1 MIIPKELIE
10 EAKVKLGD
18 RAAFLIAKDLSLE
31 QFDEK
36 NLKSLCKW
44 HAEDTP
50 SLIWNDKGNF
60 FKCFGCGK
68 VYGILDH
75 YMVFN
80 NLTYLESVQRLF
92 EQVGVDYKFGERGVK
107 GKEYKYPQ
115 YTPDDNRLIVENYF
129 SKRRISPETLD
140 YFDVKQYD
148 GKVAWN
154 FYNENDV
161 LETVK
166 LRHPYKPS
174 AKESKEWFLPNY
186 DNKSI
191 LFGMNKVDPTKPLL
205 ITEGQCLTGD
215 AEVLTPLGWVRLD
228 EYSGQQVLQVDKD
241 MSANFTIPIAYI
253 KKQYDDN
260 LFVAQGVKTSYY
272 SAVTKDHNLVYFD
285 YKNRLTKR
293 RVDELP
299 LNMGDAKIP
308 TAVFVNGG
316 GIPLTNDQIA
326 LYLAIS
332 ADATIDARKDGT
344 RHSRFGVKKDRKY
357 IRLKGIL
364 DRLNITYFDNPI
376 SNGTG
381 IHNIGKYKYL
391 GFKTP
396 DWIQSKELPIE
407 WVQLATIEQKRFI
420 IDEMVFWDGNKVKGR
435 TFTEFSTTSENN
447 ADFMQIMAST
457 SGIMSSK
464 RIKCLPTTEHKTR
477 YNVKILHQKSHI
489 SMQHNLFIEEKYSGL
504 VYCVTVPTGMFL
516 VRQKDKISVTGN
528 CDTMA
533 VFEAG
538 YSNVVSIPGGT
549 ENKKWI
555 EECWN
560 WLEQFDKIIL
570 WFDNDIAGVK
580 SRKEVAS
587 RLGTWRTLYVDLPPV
602 LTTEDGK
609 TVKCKDANEVLY
621 FFGKD
626 KIISLLDGAQE
637 IPVSGVVNLSD
648 VSEFNLEEADGL
660 YTHLQPLDDIVYK
673 FLMGSVVVL
682 TGKRGSGK
690 SSLANQ
696 IFASE
701 GLNQGYDIFYYSG
714 ELDPRVL
721 RSWID
726 LNLAGEEKVKEDKT
740 GFIKIIDANARKE
753 ISDWYNGRVWIY
765 DNNSN
770 KAKDI
775 LDSGINVTRKY
786 GSRIWILDN
795 LMMMDLDS
803 DGDLTSTLQKQKE
816 FIVNIVKIAQTYN
829 ILIVLVIHPRKV
841 SVNQSDLIADDVSGS
856 GDLTNMAQYVVSA
869 RRFTQKEKDGV
880 PDGRGGYKKDSEPI
894 PYDVAVEV
902 LKNRYTGR
910 QGTAMLNFNY
920 SDYRFYSSESERT
933 KRYKWNKDMT
943 KYKGRERK
951 EEEKDFFMD

>member
-129 SKRRISPETLD
+129 SKRKISSETLD

-186 DNKSI
+186 DNKPI
-191 LFGMNKVDPTKPLL
+191 LFGMNKIDPTHSLV
-205 ITEGQCLTGD
+205 ITEGQ
-215 AEVLTPLGWVRLD
+215 
-228 EYSGQQVLQVDKD
+228 
-241 MSANFTIPIAYI
+241 
-253 KKQYDDN
+253 
-260 LFVAQGVKTSYY
+260 
-272 SAVTKDHNLVYFD
+272 
-285 YKNRLTKR
+285 
-293 RVDELP
+293 
-299 LNMGDAKIP
+299 
-308 TAVFVNGG
+308 
-316 GIPLTNDQIA
+316 
-326 LYLAIS
+326 
-332 ADATIDARKDGT
+332 IDT
-344 RHSRFGVKKDRKY
+344 LS
-357 IRLKGIL
+357 I
-364 DRLNITYFDNPI
+364 
-376 SNGTG
+376 
-381 IHNIGKYKYL
+381 
-391 GFKTP
+391 
-396 DWIQSKELPIE
+396 
-407 WVQLATIEQKRFI
+407 
-420 IDEMVFWDGNKVKGR
+420 
-435 TFTEFSTTSENN
+435 
-447 ADFMQIMAST
+447 
-457 SGIMSSK
+457 
-464 RIKCLPTTEHKTR
+464 
-477 YNVKILHQKSHI
+477 
-489 SMQHNLFIEEKYSGL
+489 
-504 VYCVTVPTGMFL
+504 
-516 VRQKDKISVTGN
+516 
-528 CDTMA
+528 
-533 VFEAG
+533 FEAG
-538 YSNVVSIPGGT
+538 YNNVTSVPGGT

>member
-18 RAAFLIAKDLSLE
+18 KAAFLIAKDLSLE

-44 HAEDTP
+44 HTEDTP

-107 GKEYKYPQ
+107 GREYKYPQ
-115 YTPDDNRLIVENYF
+115 YMPDDNRSIVENYF
-129 SKRRISPETLD
+129 SKRKISSETLD

-186 DNKSI
+186 DNKPI
-191 LFGMNKVDPTKPLL
+191 LFGMNKIDPTHSLV
-205 ITEGQCLTGD
+205 ITEGQ
-215 AEVLTPLGWVRLD
+215 
-228 EYSGQQVLQVDKD
+228 
-241 MSANFTIPIAYI
+241 
-253 KKQYDDN
+253 
-260 LFVAQGVKTSYY
+260 
-272 SAVTKDHNLVYFD
+272 
-285 YKNRLTKR
+285 
-293 RVDELP
+293 
-299 LNMGDAKIP
+299 
-308 TAVFVNGG
+308 
-316 GIPLTNDQIA
+316 
-326 LYLAIS
+326 
-332 ADATIDARKDGT
+332 IDT
-344 RHSRFGVKKDRKY
+344 LS
-357 IRLKGIL
+357 I
-364 DRLNITYFDNPI
+364 
-376 SNGTG
+376 
-381 IHNIGKYKYL
+381 
-391 GFKTP
+391 
-396 DWIQSKELPIE
+396 
-407 WVQLATIEQKRFI
+407 
-420 IDEMVFWDGNKVKGR
+420 
-435 TFTEFSTTSENN
+435 
-447 ADFMQIMAST
+447 
-457 SGIMSSK
+457 
-464 RIKCLPTTEHKTR
+464 
-477 YNVKILHQKSHI
+477 
-489 SMQHNLFIEEKYSGL
+489 
-504 VYCVTVPTGMFL
+504 
-516 VRQKDKISVTGN
+516 
-528 CDTMA
+528 
-533 VFEAG
+533 FEAG
-538 YSNVVSIPGGT
+538 YNNVTSVPGGT

-602 LTTEDGK
+602 LVTEDGK

-626 KIISLLDGAQE
+626 KIISLLDNAQE

-740 GFIKIIDANARKE
+740 GFIKIIDANARRE

-786 GSRIWILDN
+786 GSRIWLLDN

-869 RRFTQKEKDGV
+869 RRFKQKEKDGV

>member
-129 SKRRISPETLD
+129 SKRKISPETLD

-186 DNKSI
+186 DNKPI
-191 LFGMNKVDPTKPLL
+191 LFGMNKIDPTHSLV
-205 ITEGQCLTGD
+205 ITEGQ
-215 AEVLTPLGWVRLD
+215 
-228 EYSGQQVLQVDKD
+228 
-241 MSANFTIPIAYI
+241 
-253 KKQYDDN
+253 
-260 LFVAQGVKTSYY
+260 
-272 SAVTKDHNLVYFD
+272 
-285 YKNRLTKR
+285 
-293 RVDELP
+293 
-299 LNMGDAKIP
+299 
-308 TAVFVNGG
+308 
-316 GIPLTNDQIA
+316 
-326 LYLAIS
+326 
-332 ADATIDARKDGT
+332 IDT
-344 RHSRFGVKKDRKY
+344 LS
-357 IRLKGIL
+357 I
-364 DRLNITYFDNPI
+364 
-376 SNGTG
+376 
-381 IHNIGKYKYL
+381 
-391 GFKTP
+391 
-396 DWIQSKELPIE
+396 
-407 WVQLATIEQKRFI
+407 
-420 IDEMVFWDGNKVKGR
+420 
-435 TFTEFSTTSENN
+435 
-447 ADFMQIMAST
+447 
-457 SGIMSSK
+457 
-464 RIKCLPTTEHKTR
+464 
-477 YNVKILHQKSHI
+477 
-489 SMQHNLFIEEKYSGL
+489 
-504 VYCVTVPTGMFL
+504 
-516 VRQKDKISVTGN
+516 
-528 CDTMA
+528 
-533 VFEAG
+533 FEAG
-538 YSNVVSIPGGT
+538 YNNVTSVPGGT

>member
-44 HAEDTP
+44 HTEDTP

-186 DNKSI
+186 DNKPI
-191 LFGMNKVDPTKPLL
+191 LFGMNKIDPTHSLV
-205 ITEGQCLTGD
+205 ITEGQ
-215 AEVLTPLGWVRLD
+215 
-228 EYSGQQVLQVDKD
+228 
-241 MSANFTIPIAYI
+241 
-253 KKQYDDN
+253 
-260 LFVAQGVKTSYY
+260 
-272 SAVTKDHNLVYFD
+272 
-285 YKNRLTKR
+285 
-293 RVDELP
+293 
-299 LNMGDAKIP
+299 
-308 TAVFVNGG
+308 
-316 GIPLTNDQIA
+316 
-326 LYLAIS
+326 
-332 ADATIDARKDGT
+332 IDT
-344 RHSRFGVKKDRKY
+344 LS
-357 IRLKGIL
+357 I
-364 DRLNITYFDNPI
+364 
-376 SNGTG
+376 
-381 IHNIGKYKYL
+381 
-391 GFKTP
+391 
-396 DWIQSKELPIE
+396 
-407 WVQLATIEQKRFI
+407 
-420 IDEMVFWDGNKVKGR
+420 
-435 TFTEFSTTSENN
+435 
-447 ADFMQIMAST
+447 
-457 SGIMSSK
+457 
-464 RIKCLPTTEHKTR
+464 
-477 YNVKILHQKSHI
+477 
-489 SMQHNLFIEEKYSGL
+489 
-504 VYCVTVPTGMFL
+504 
-516 VRQKDKISVTGN
+516 
-528 CDTMA
+528 
-533 VFEAG
+533 FEAG
-538 YSNVVSIPGGT
+538 YNNVTSVPGGT

>member
-44 HAEDTP
+44 HTEDTP

-115 YTPDDNRLIVENYF
+115 YAPDDNRLIVENYF
-129 SKRRISPETLD
+129 SKRKISTETLD
-140 YFDVKQYD
+140 YFDVKQYG

-186 DNKSI
+186 DNKPI
-191 LFGMNKVDPTKPLL
+191 LFGMNKIDPTHSLV
-205 ITEGQCLTGD
+205 ITEGQ
-215 AEVLTPLGWVRLD
+215 
-228 EYSGQQVLQVDKD
+228 
-241 MSANFTIPIAYI
+241 
-253 KKQYDDN
+253 
-260 LFVAQGVKTSYY
+260 
-272 SAVTKDHNLVYFD
+272 
-285 YKNRLTKR
+285 
-293 RVDELP
+293 
-299 LNMGDAKIP
+299 
-308 TAVFVNGG
+308 
-316 GIPLTNDQIA
+316 
-326 LYLAIS
+326 
-332 ADATIDARKDGT
+332 IDT
-344 RHSRFGVKKDRKY
+344 LS
-357 IRLKGIL
+357 I
-364 DRLNITYFDNPI
+364 
-376 SNGTG
+376 
-381 IHNIGKYKYL
+381 
-391 GFKTP
+391 
-396 DWIQSKELPIE
+396 
-407 WVQLATIEQKRFI
+407 
-420 IDEMVFWDGNKVKGR
+420 
-435 TFTEFSTTSENN
+435 
-447 ADFMQIMAST
+447 
-457 SGIMSSK
+457 
-464 RIKCLPTTEHKTR
+464 
-477 YNVKILHQKSHI
+477 
-489 SMQHNLFIEEKYSGL
+489 
-504 VYCVTVPTGMFL
+504 
-516 VRQKDKISVTGN
+516 
-528 CDTMA
+528 
-533 VFEAG
+533 FEAG
-538 YSNVVSIPGGT
+538 YNNVVSVPGGT

-555 EECWN
+555 EECWS

-602 LTTEDGK
+602 LVTEDGK

-626 KIISLLDGAQE
+626 KIISLLDDAQE
-637 IPVSGVVNLSD
+637 IPVTGVVNLSD

-740 GFIKIIDANARKE
+740 GFIKIIDSNARKE

-869 RRFTQKEKDGV
+869 RRFTQKEKDGI

-943 KYKGRERK
+943 KYKRRESK

>member
-18 RAAFLIAKDLSLE
+18 KAAFLIAKDLSLE

-44 HAEDTP
+44 HTEDTP

-107 GKEYKYPQ
+107 GREYKYPQ
-115 YTPDDNRLIVENYF
+115 YMPDDNRSIVENYF
-129 SKRRISPETLD
+129 SKRKISSETLD

-186 DNKSI
+186 DNKPI
-191 LFGMNKVDPTKPLL
+191 LFGMNKIDPTHSLV
-205 ITEGQCLTGD
+205 ITEGQ
-215 AEVLTPLGWVRLD
+215 
-228 EYSGQQVLQVDKD
+228 
-241 MSANFTIPIAYI
+241 
-253 KKQYDDN
+253 
-260 LFVAQGVKTSYY
+260 
-272 SAVTKDHNLVYFD
+272 
-285 YKNRLTKR
+285 
-293 RVDELP
+293 
-299 LNMGDAKIP
+299 
-308 TAVFVNGG
+308 
-316 GIPLTNDQIA
+316 
-326 LYLAIS
+326 
-332 ADATIDARKDGT
+332 IDT
-344 RHSRFGVKKDRKY
+344 LS
-357 IRLKGIL
+357 I
-364 DRLNITYFDNPI
+364 
-376 SNGTG
+376 
-381 IHNIGKYKYL
+381 
-391 GFKTP
+391 
-396 DWIQSKELPIE
+396 
-407 WVQLATIEQKRFI
+407 
-420 IDEMVFWDGNKVKGR
+420 
-435 TFTEFSTTSENN
+435 
-447 ADFMQIMAST
+447 
-457 SGIMSSK
+457 
-464 RIKCLPTTEHKTR
+464 
-477 YNVKILHQKSHI
+477 
-489 SMQHNLFIEEKYSGL
+489 
-504 VYCVTVPTGMFL
+504 
-516 VRQKDKISVTGN
+516 
-528 CDTMA
+528 
-533 VFEAG
+533 FEAG
-538 YSNVVSIPGGT
+538 YNNVTSVPGGT

-602 LTTEDGK
+602 LVTEDGK

-626 KIISLLDGAQE
+626 KIISLLDNAQE

-740 GFIKIIDANARKE
+740 GFIKIIDANARRE

>member
-1 MIIPKELIE
+1 MIIPRELIE
-10 EAKVKLGD
+10 EAKNKLGEKG
-18 RAAFLIAKDLSLE
+18 AFIIAKDLHLE

-36 NLKSLCKW
+36 NLKAICKW
-44 HAEDTP
+44 HHEETP
-50 SLIWNDKGNF
+50 SLIWNPKENSY
-60 FKCFGCGK
+60 KCFGCGK
-68 VYGILDH
+68 VYGIIDH
-75 YMVFN
+75 YMSFDG
-80 NLTYLESVQRLF
+80 LTFLESAQKLF
-92 EQVGVDYKFGERGVK
+92 GLVDTNYKFGQKGVK
-107 GKEYKYPQ
+107 TREYLYPE
-115 YTPDDNRLIVENYF
+115 YTVDSNRDLVDAYF
-129 SKRRISPETLD
+129 AKRKISRETLD
-140 YFDVKQYD
+140 YFDIKQHK
-148 GKVAWN
+148 GNVVFN
-154 FYNENDV
+154 FYDENDV
-161 LETVK
+161 LTTVK
-166 LRHPYKPS
+166 LRPSHKPS
-174 AKESKEWFLPNY
+174 ESEQKEWFLPKY
-186 DNKSI
+186 DNKPI

-285 YKNRLTKR
+285 YKNRLIKR

-464 RIKCLPTTEHKTR
+464 RIKCLPTKEHKTR

-489 SMQHNLFIEEKYSGL
+489 SMQHNLFVEEKYSGL

-528 CDTMA
+528 CDTMS
-533 VFEAG
+533 VFESG
-538 YSNVVSIPGGT
+538 YSNVVSIPSGT
-549 ENKKWI
+549 ENKKFI
-555 EECWN
+555 EECWD

-570 WFDNDIAGVK
+570 WYDNDAPGIKA
-580 SRKEVAS
+580 RKEVAN
-587 RLGTWRTLYVDLPPV
+587 RLGTWRTLYVDMPQ
-602 LTTEDGK
+602 TMIRDDGK
-609 TVKCKDANEVLY
+609 IISCKDANEVLY
-621 FFGKD
+621 FFGKN
-626 KIISLLDGAQE
+626 KVINLIESAEE
-637 IPVSGVVNLSD
+637 IPVSGVTNLSTVPD
-648 VSEFNLEEADGL
+648 FNISEADGL
-660 YTHLQPLDDIVYK
+660 YTKLKPLDDIIYK
-673 FLMGSVVVL
+673 FLMGSVVVV
-682 TGKRGSGK
+682 TGRRGGGK
-690 SSLANQ
+690 SSWANQ
-696 IFASE
+696 TFVCE
-701 GLNQGYDIFYYSG
+701 PLNQGYDVFYYSG
-714 ELDPRVL
+714 ELDARVL
-721 RSWID
+721 KSWID
-726 LNLAGEEKVKEDKT
+726 INLAGEEKVREED
-740 GFIKIIDANARKE
+740 GGAVKIIDQTARE
-753 ISDWYNGRVWIY
+753 QMTEWYNGRVWIY
-765 DNNSN
+765 DNHSH

-775 LDSGINVTRKY
+775 LDTGINVTRKY
-786 GSRIWILDN
+786 GARVWVLDN
-795 LMMMDLDS
+795 LMMMDLENE
-803 DGDLTSTLQKQKE
+803 GDLTSVLQKQKE
-816 FIVNIVKIAQTYN
+816 FIASIVRLAQTYGV
-829 ILIVLVIHPRKV
+829 LIALVIHPRKA
-841 SVNQSDLIADDVSGS
+841 SGGQSELVADDVSGS
-856 GDLTNMAQYVVSA
+856 GDLTNMSQYVVSVH
-869 RRFTQKEKDGV
+869 RFSEKEKQGI
-880 PDGRGGYKKDSEPI
+880 PDGKGGYKKGGEPVEH
-894 PYDVAVEV
+894 DVAIEV
-902 LKNRYTGR
+902 LKNRYTGKN
-910 QGTAMLNFNY
+910 GIALLNFNY
-920 SDYRFYSSESERT
+920 TDYRFYSNENELY
-933 KRYKWNKDMT
+933 KRYKWNKDTMP
-943 KYKGRERK
+943 YRK
-951 EEEKDFFMD
+951 KKKEQLANDFFMD

>member
-129 SKRRISPETLD
+129 SKRKISPETLD

-186 DNKSI
+186 DNKPI
-191 LFGMNKVDPTKPLL
+191 LFGMNKIDPTHSLV
-205 ITEGQCLTGD
+205 ITEGQ
-215 AEVLTPLGWVRLD
+215 
-228 EYSGQQVLQVDKD
+228 
-241 MSANFTIPIAYI
+241 
-253 KKQYDDN
+253 
-260 LFVAQGVKTSYY
+260 
-272 SAVTKDHNLVYFD
+272 
-285 YKNRLTKR
+285 
-293 RVDELP
+293 
-299 LNMGDAKIP
+299 
-308 TAVFVNGG
+308 
-316 GIPLTNDQIA
+316 
-326 LYLAIS
+326 
-332 ADATIDARKDGT
+332 IDT
-344 RHSRFGVKKDRKY
+344 LS
-357 IRLKGIL
+357 I
-364 DRLNITYFDNPI
+364 
-376 SNGTG
+376 
-381 IHNIGKYKYL
+381 
-391 GFKTP
+391 
-396 DWIQSKELPIE
+396 
-407 WVQLATIEQKRFI
+407 
-420 IDEMVFWDGNKVKGR
+420 
-435 TFTEFSTTSENN
+435 
-447 ADFMQIMAST
+447 
-457 SGIMSSK
+457 
-464 RIKCLPTTEHKTR
+464 
-477 YNVKILHQKSHI
+477 
-489 SMQHNLFIEEKYSGL
+489 
-504 VYCVTVPTGMFL
+504 
-516 VRQKDKISVTGN
+516 
-528 CDTMA
+528 
-533 VFEAG
+533 FEAG
-538 YSNVVSIPGGT
+538 YNNVVSVPGGT

-555 EECWN
+555 EECWS

-602 LTTEDGK
+602 LVTEDGK

-626 KIISLLDGAQE
+626 KIISLLDDAQE
-637 IPVSGVVNLSD
+637 IPVTGVVNLSD

>member
-186 DNKSI
+186 DNKPI
-191 LFGMNKVDPTKPLL
+191 LFGMNKIDPTHSLV
-205 ITEGQCLTGD
+205 ITEGQ
-215 AEVLTPLGWVRLD
+215 
-228 EYSGQQVLQVDKD
+228 
-241 MSANFTIPIAYI
+241 
-253 KKQYDDN
+253 
-260 LFVAQGVKTSYY
+260 
-272 SAVTKDHNLVYFD
+272 
-285 YKNRLTKR
+285 
-293 RVDELP
+293 
-299 LNMGDAKIP
+299 
-308 TAVFVNGG
+308 
-316 GIPLTNDQIA
+316 
-326 LYLAIS
+326 
-332 ADATIDARKDGT
+332 IDT
-344 RHSRFGVKKDRKY
+344 LS
-357 IRLKGIL
+357 I
-364 DRLNITYFDNPI
+364 
-376 SNGTG
+376 
-381 IHNIGKYKYL
+381 
-391 GFKTP
+391 
-396 DWIQSKELPIE
+396 
-407 WVQLATIEQKRFI
+407 
-420 IDEMVFWDGNKVKGR
+420 
-435 TFTEFSTTSENN
+435 
-447 ADFMQIMAST
+447 
-457 SGIMSSK
+457 
-464 RIKCLPTTEHKTR
+464 
-477 YNVKILHQKSHI
+477 
-489 SMQHNLFIEEKYSGL
+489 
-504 VYCVTVPTGMFL
+504 
-516 VRQKDKISVTGN
+516 
-528 CDTMA
+528 
-533 VFEAG
+533 FEAG
-538 YSNVVSIPGGT
+538 YNNVTSVPGGT

>member
-1 MIIPKELIE
+1 LIIPKELIE

-44 HAEDTP
+44 HTEDTP

-115 YTPDDNRLIVENYF
+115 YAPDDNRLIVENYF
-129 SKRRISPETLD
+129 SKRKISPETLD

-186 DNKSI
+186 DNKPI
-191 LFGMNKVDPTKPLL
+191 LFGMNKIDPTHSLV
-205 ITEGQCLTGD
+205 ITEGQ
-215 AEVLTPLGWVRLD
+215 
-228 EYSGQQVLQVDKD
+228 
-241 MSANFTIPIAYI
+241 
-253 KKQYDDN
+253 
-260 LFVAQGVKTSYY
+260 
-272 SAVTKDHNLVYFD
+272 
-285 YKNRLTKR
+285 
-293 RVDELP
+293 
-299 LNMGDAKIP
+299 
-308 TAVFVNGG
+308 
-316 GIPLTNDQIA
+316 
-326 LYLAIS
+326 
-332 ADATIDARKDGT
+332 IDT
-344 RHSRFGVKKDRKY
+344 LS
-357 IRLKGIL
+357 I
-364 DRLNITYFDNPI
+364 
-376 SNGTG
+376 
-381 IHNIGKYKYL
+381 
-391 GFKTP
+391 
-396 DWIQSKELPIE
+396 
-407 WVQLATIEQKRFI
+407 
-420 IDEMVFWDGNKVKGR
+420 
-435 TFTEFSTTSENN
+435 
-447 ADFMQIMAST
+447 
-457 SGIMSSK
+457 
-464 RIKCLPTTEHKTR
+464 
-477 YNVKILHQKSHI
+477 
-489 SMQHNLFIEEKYSGL
+489 
-504 VYCVTVPTGMFL
+504 
-516 VRQKDKISVTGN
+516 
-528 CDTMA
+528 
-533 VFEAG
+533 FEAG
-538 YSNVVSIPGGT
+538 YNNVVSVPGGT

-555 EECWN
+555 EECWS

-602 LTTEDGK
+602 LVTEDGK

-626 KIISLLDGAQE
+626 KIISLLDDAQE
-637 IPVSGVVNLSD
+637 IPVTGVVNLSD

-869 RRFTQKEKDGV
+869 RRFTQKEKDGI

-943 KYKGRERK
+943 KYKRRESK

>member
-18 RAAFLIAKDLSLE
+18 KAAFLIAKDLSLE

-44 HAEDTP
+44 HTEDTP

-107 GKEYKYPQ
+107 GREYKYPQ
-115 YTPDDNRLIVENYF
+115 YMPDDNRSIVENYF
-129 SKRRISPETLD
+129 SKRKISPETLD

-186 DNKSI
+186 DNKPI
-191 LFGMNKVDPTKPLL
+191 LFGMNKIDPTHSLV
-205 ITEGQCLTGD
+205 ITEGQ
-215 AEVLTPLGWVRLD
+215 
-228 EYSGQQVLQVDKD
+228 
-241 MSANFTIPIAYI
+241 
-253 KKQYDDN
+253 
-260 LFVAQGVKTSYY
+260 
-272 SAVTKDHNLVYFD
+272 
-285 YKNRLTKR
+285 
-293 RVDELP
+293 
-299 LNMGDAKIP
+299 
-308 TAVFVNGG
+308 
-316 GIPLTNDQIA
+316 
-326 LYLAIS
+326 
-332 ADATIDARKDGT
+332 IDT
-344 RHSRFGVKKDRKY
+344 LS
-357 IRLKGIL
+357 I
-364 DRLNITYFDNPI
+364 
-376 SNGTG
+376 
-381 IHNIGKYKYL
+381 
-391 GFKTP
+391 
-396 DWIQSKELPIE
+396 
-407 WVQLATIEQKRFI
+407 
-420 IDEMVFWDGNKVKGR
+420 
-435 TFTEFSTTSENN
+435 
-447 ADFMQIMAST
+447 
-457 SGIMSSK
+457 
-464 RIKCLPTTEHKTR
+464 
-477 YNVKILHQKSHI
+477 
-489 SMQHNLFIEEKYSGL
+489 
-504 VYCVTVPTGMFL
+504 
-516 VRQKDKISVTGN
+516 
-528 CDTMA
+528 
-533 VFEAG
+533 FEAG
-538 YSNVVSIPGGT
+538 YNNVTSVPGGT

-555 EECWN
+555 EECWS

-602 LTTEDGK
+602 LVTEDGK

-626 KIISLLDGAQE
+626 KIISLLDDAQE
-637 IPVSGVVNLSD
+637 IPVTGVVNLSD

-660 YTHLQPLDDIVYK
+660 YTHLQPLDDIIYK

-869 RRFTQKEKDGV
+869 RRFTQKEKDGI

-943 KYKGRERK
+943 KYKGKERK

>member
-44 HAEDTP
+44 HTEDTP

-115 YTPDDNRLIVENYF
+115 YAPDDNRLIVENYF
-129 SKRRISPETLD
+129 SKRKISPETLD

-186 DNKSI
+186 DNKPI
-191 LFGMNKVDPTKPLL
+191 LFGMNKIDPTHSLV
-205 ITEGQCLTGD
+205 ITEGQ
-215 AEVLTPLGWVRLD
+215 
-228 EYSGQQVLQVDKD
+228 
-241 MSANFTIPIAYI
+241 
-253 KKQYDDN
+253 
-260 LFVAQGVKTSYY
+260 
-272 SAVTKDHNLVYFD
+272 
-285 YKNRLTKR
+285 
-293 RVDELP
+293 
-299 LNMGDAKIP
+299 
-308 TAVFVNGG
+308 
-316 GIPLTNDQIA
+316 
-326 LYLAIS
+326 
-332 ADATIDARKDGT
+332 IDT
-344 RHSRFGVKKDRKY
+344 LS
-357 IRLKGIL
+357 I
-364 DRLNITYFDNPI
+364 
-376 SNGTG
+376 
-381 IHNIGKYKYL
+381 
-391 GFKTP
+391 
-396 DWIQSKELPIE
+396 
-407 WVQLATIEQKRFI
+407 
-420 IDEMVFWDGNKVKGR
+420 
-435 TFTEFSTTSENN
+435 
-447 ADFMQIMAST
+447 
-457 SGIMSSK
+457 
-464 RIKCLPTTEHKTR
+464 
-477 YNVKILHQKSHI
+477 
-489 SMQHNLFIEEKYSGL
+489 
-504 VYCVTVPTGMFL
+504 
-516 VRQKDKISVTGN
+516 
-528 CDTMA
+528 
-533 VFEAG
+533 FEAG
-538 YSNVVSIPGGT
+538 YNNVTSVPGGT

-555 EECWN
+555 EECWS

-602 LTTEDGK
+602 LVTEDGK

-626 KIISLLDGAQE
+626 KIISLLDDAQE
-637 IPVSGVVNLSD
+637 IPVTGVVNLSD

-869 RRFTQKEKDGV
+869 RRFTQKEKDGI

>member
-44 HAEDTP
+44 HTEDTP

-115 YTPDDNRLIVENYF
+115 YAPDDNRLIVENYF
-129 SKRRISPETLD
+129 SKRKISPETLD

-186 DNKSI
+186 DNKPI
-191 LFGMNKVDPTKPLL
+191 LFGMNKIDPTHSLV
-205 ITEGQCLTGD
+205 ITEGQ
-215 AEVLTPLGWVRLD
+215 
-228 EYSGQQVLQVDKD
+228 
-241 MSANFTIPIAYI
+241 
-253 KKQYDDN
+253 
-260 LFVAQGVKTSYY
+260 
-272 SAVTKDHNLVYFD
+272 
-285 YKNRLTKR
+285 
-293 RVDELP
+293 
-299 LNMGDAKIP
+299 
-308 TAVFVNGG
+308 
-316 GIPLTNDQIA
+316 
-326 LYLAIS
+326 
-332 ADATIDARKDGT
+332 IDT
-344 RHSRFGVKKDRKY
+344 LS
-357 IRLKGIL
+357 I
-364 DRLNITYFDNPI
+364 
-376 SNGTG
+376 
-381 IHNIGKYKYL
+381 
-391 GFKTP
+391 
-396 DWIQSKELPIE
+396 
-407 WVQLATIEQKRFI
+407 
-420 IDEMVFWDGNKVKGR
+420 
-435 TFTEFSTTSENN
+435 
-447 ADFMQIMAST
+447 
-457 SGIMSSK
+457 
-464 RIKCLPTTEHKTR
+464 
-477 YNVKILHQKSHI
+477 
-489 SMQHNLFIEEKYSGL
+489 
-504 VYCVTVPTGMFL
+504 
-516 VRQKDKISVTGN
+516 
-528 CDTMA
+528 
-533 VFEAG
+533 FEAG
-538 YSNVVSIPGGT
+538 YNNVVSVPGGT

-555 EECWN
+555 EECWS

-602 LTTEDGK
+602 LVTEDGK

-626 KIISLLDGAQE
+626 KIISLLDDAQE
-637 IPVSGVVNLSD
+637 IPVTGVVNLSD

>member
-44 HAEDTP
+44 HTEDTP

-115 YTPDDNRLIVENYF
+115 YAPDDNRLIVENYF
-129 SKRRISPETLD
+129 SKRKISPETLD
-140 YFDVKQYD
+140 YFDVKQYG

-186 DNKSI
+186 DNKPI
-191 LFGMNKVDPTKPLL
+191 LFGMNKIDPTHSLV
-205 ITEGQCLTGD
+205 ITEGQ
-215 AEVLTPLGWVRLD
+215 
-228 EYSGQQVLQVDKD
+228 
-241 MSANFTIPIAYI
+241 
-253 KKQYDDN
+253 
-260 LFVAQGVKTSYY
+260 
-272 SAVTKDHNLVYFD
+272 
-285 YKNRLTKR
+285 
-293 RVDELP
+293 
-299 LNMGDAKIP
+299 
-308 TAVFVNGG
+308 
-316 GIPLTNDQIA
+316 
-326 LYLAIS
+326 
-332 ADATIDARKDGT
+332 IDT
-344 RHSRFGVKKDRKY
+344 LS
-357 IRLKGIL
+357 I
-364 DRLNITYFDNPI
+364 
-376 SNGTG
+376 
-381 IHNIGKYKYL
+381 
-391 GFKTP
+391 
-396 DWIQSKELPIE
+396 
-407 WVQLATIEQKRFI
+407 
-420 IDEMVFWDGNKVKGR
+420 
-435 TFTEFSTTSENN
+435 
-447 ADFMQIMAST
+447 
-457 SGIMSSK
+457 
-464 RIKCLPTTEHKTR
+464 
-477 YNVKILHQKSHI
+477 
-489 SMQHNLFIEEKYSGL
+489 
-504 VYCVTVPTGMFL
+504 
-516 VRQKDKISVTGN
+516 
-528 CDTMA
+528 
-533 VFEAG
+533 FEAG
-538 YSNVVSIPGGT
+538 YNNVVSVPGGT

-555 EECWN
+555 EECWS

-602 LTTEDGK
+602 LVTEDGK

-626 KIISLLDGAQE
+626 KIISLLDDAQE
-637 IPVSGVVNLSD
+637 IPVTGVVNLSD

-869 RRFTQKEKDGV
+869 RRFTQKEKDGI

-943 KYKGRERK
+943 KYKRRESK